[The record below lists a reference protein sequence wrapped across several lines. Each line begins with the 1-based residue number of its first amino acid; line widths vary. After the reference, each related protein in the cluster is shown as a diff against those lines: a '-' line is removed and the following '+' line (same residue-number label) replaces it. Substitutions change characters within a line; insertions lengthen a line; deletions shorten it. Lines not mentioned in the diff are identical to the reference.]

1 MTGFETDDII
11 NELFESLLRR
21 YQDLET
27 RMDEGSDFVSKV
39 LIYYI
44 IFFIKQVWIEM
55 DHI

>member
-44 IFFIKQVWIEM
+44 IFFIKQV
-55 DHI
+55 